1 MTKYTITRALT
12 KLKNLKDEYEKK
24 MKELKLIAVKRGDLL
39 YDAYASYKEEDFIN
53 KVGSTNQSLMD
64 IFNLI
69 MEIKAKIDQSN
80 YTTKIMICGK
90 EMTVHEAIVLKNLL
104 PLKKDYLNEMKKHL
118 LAARKSYSKALEY
131 NQEEINLMIRN
142 RTTSAAGTTASKDIL
157 KDVEKSSAE
166 AIDKLYHVDYV
177 DPLKAD
183 EKIEKLEKEIREF
196 EMDIDYVLS
205 ESNSTTYIEIG
216 E

>member
-1 MTKYTITRALT
+1 MAKYTITRALT

-24 MKELKLIAVKRGDLL
+24 MRELKLIAVKRGDLL

-53 KVGSTNQSLMD
+53 KVGSTNQSLTD

-80 YTTKIMICGK
+80 YATKIMICGK

-131 NQEEINLMIRN
+131 NQEETNLMIRN
-142 RTTSAAGTTASKDIL
+142 RSAAGTAASKDFL

-183 EKIEKLEKEIREF
+183 EKIEKLEKEIRDF